1 MIEIKSGD
9 YGFDISF
16 TVTESDGVTARD
28 LTDCVVTFKVWDT
41 GNLILEGTCDVDS
54 AEDGTCHYTV
64 QKGDFE
70 IPENINYRDYNCEIE
85 LNYEGIVISTKTE
98 TLRVY
103 ASV

>member
-9 YGFDISF
+9 YGFDINF
-16 TVTESDGVTARD
+16 TVTESDGVTAKN
-28 LTDCVVTFKVWDT
+28 LTDYTVTFKVWD
-41 GNLILEGTCDVDS
+41 GGYLILSGDCDIDIEAS
-54 AEDGTCHYTV
+54 GTCHYTV
-64 QKGDFE
+64 QEGDFE

-85 LNYEGIVISTKTE
+85 LTKSEETISTKTE